1 MYENNFRIRFRY
13 VQFNNFRR
21 QKNTLWEADEID
33 GSQYREK
40 NVTNQETWRNL
51 LKPVD
56 SHWHWKTWH
65 VWQSIHAWN
74 RNILFFSKINF
85 EKRLVLI
92 ITGGFIYFH
101 YLKETL
107 RTLFCFIIRKVE
119 ISFSLASLPILYTL
133 SLRKWLKI
141 SMLVNK

>member
-1 MYENNFRIRFRY
+1 MYENNFRIRFRF

-85 EKRLVLI
+85 WKKTSFDYYWRFHLFPLLERNSQNFILLHNKESWNKFFISLFTNI
-92 ITGGFIYFH
+92 IH
-101 YLKETL
+101 
-107 RTLFCFIIRKVE
+107 
-119 ISFSLASLPILYTL
+119 SFSP
-133 SLRKWLKI
+133 
-141 SMLVNK
+141 